1 MLYSNCKTPS
11 TYECL
16 MLIASKFTIISLVE
30 HAVYLTIITHFI
42 QMSSC
47 NFDPI
52 NDCNLWFQRTIS
64 SYSFDTSSYWAK
76 YQISVNLWLFMTL
89 LFLVA
94 LVRYFNFVYVNYQ
107 QKFFF
112 CASQFV
118 FWHLTYVRN
127 GARACFRGFWP
138 DLYVES

>member
-94 LVRYFNFVYVNYQ
+94 LVRYFNSCLCQLSTKILLLCISVRVL
-107 QKFFF
+107 
-112 CASQFV
+112 AS
-118 FWHLTYVRN
+118 
-127 GARACFRGFWP
+127 
-138 DLYVES
+138 DLCKEWS